1 MVNYGCDFSQSE
13 MEQYFEWIIITFILQ
28 KNCPALSWARLFFPL
43 VRRFSDGKGE
53 SKSLAFNAERV
64 YPYMCIHVITVTIGS
79 LSKDVFER
87 RTSTGNEAF
96 SLFICLDANKL
107 VLLSFFSP
115 LKTIYPRVST
125 KTLPNDAKS
134 ALPVDVRRSTTLLLK
149 LPNEWTLNSTPGRS
163 HPHPMKISTQNMSIR
178 RMWTDFLKSRN
189 IVYWGPL
196 TKNKLWACFLLT
208 RNKSVWALKWRED

>member
-13 MEQYFEWIIITFILQ
+13 MEQYFEWIIITFILK

-64 YPYMCIHVITVTIGS
+64 YPLTC
-79 LSKDVFER
+79 
-87 RTSTGNEAF
+87 AF
-96 SLFICLDANKL
+96 TWLPWQWVDLKFNAR
-107 VLLSFFSP
+107 P
-115 LKTIYPRVST
+115 LP
-125 KTLPNDAKS
+125 
-134 ALPVDVRRSTTLLLK
+134 
-149 LPNEWTLNSTPGRS
+149 
-163 HPHPMKISTQNMSIR
+163 PHPMKISTQNMSIR

-196 TKNKLWACFLLT
+196 TKNKLWARFLLT